1 MQSALILLL
10 ITCVL
15 MIAISIAFLLLDIRE
30 KSKLLPIFIYATTA
44 VTFICTVICM
54 IRYVLIR

>member
-10 ITCVL
+10 IPCVL